1 MKRYLDEVGE
11 DKNEKIINFQRQD
24 LNKEKEIIVKKTN
37 KEEIDE
43 INEILYD
50 ILEEDDNLDIII
62 NIDTIDKVI
71 YINEKNMNNEKNRK
85 YKYGNKNFESLI
97 DVIYDD
103 FMYKDIHSLLLYID
117 KQNLFVDKK
126 EWKTQLYNEI
136 AYINLL
142 KNETKNDDELIDLLD
157 NLKCLDLNQIK
168 V

>member
-71 YINEKNMNNEKNRK
+71 YINEKNINNEKNRK

-126 EWKTQLYNEI
+126 EWKTQLYNEL

-142 KNETKNDDELIDLLD
+142 KNETKNDDELIELLD

-168 V
+168 I

>member
-71 YINEKNMNNEKNRK
+71 YINEKNINNEKNRK

-142 KNETKNDDELIDLLD
+142 KNETKNDDELIELLD

>member
-62 NIDTIDKVI
+62 NIDTIV
-71 YINEKNMNNEKNRK
+71 YHFRK
-85 YKYGNKNFESLI
+85 YKNIKIGILKSHFVNF
-97 DVIYDD
+97 YY
-103 FMYKDIHSLLLYID
+103 FLY
-117 KQNLFVDKK
+117 
-126 EWKTQLYNEI
+126 
-136 AYINLL
+136 
-142 KNETKNDDELIDLLD
+142 
-157 NLKCLDLNQIK
+157 
-168 V
+168 

>member
-11 DKNEKIINFQRQD
+11 DKSEKIINFQRQD
-24 LNKEKEIIVKKTN
+24 LNKEKENIVKKNN

-43 INEILYD
+43 INEILCD

-103 FMYKDIHSLLLYID
+103 FMYKDVHSLLLYID

-126 EWKTQLYNEI
+126 EWKTQLYNEM